1 MKITITADVTPDELR
16 AFFGLPD
23 VTPLHQELVEQI
35 RKNMEA
41 GAHGFDPL
49 SLMKPL
55 LPTNF
60 QSPEAWQ
67 KYWNAVAAG
76 MAGKSTKTEE

>member
-1 MKITITADVTPDELR
+1 MKITITADVTPEELR

-35 RKNMEA
+35 RANMEA

-67 KYWNAVAAG
+67 KYWSALATG
-76 MAGKSTKTEE
+76 MTGKPGKDEK